1 MRLRFRMTDRDV
13 LHSIS
18 SLTDSMIVAQVLE
31 TRLMRKHKYFICFEN
46 FKGELHYF
54 PNHPERSRLTLDID
68 AASVACRDKTL
79 RGSKQRRVAEYVRES
94 VLHSSAHP
102 GIQFSSY
109 QISTKAIRGMI
120 VEGVLTVR
128 GTTRVIKMNAVF
140 TPRKPD
146 RLEIEADSLLRFSEF
161 GVKPPSSLFG
171 LVETSDQV
179 LVHLQLHAMR
189 QTQQIS

>member
-1 MRLRFRMTDRDV
+1 MTDSDV
-13 LHSIS
+13 VHSIS

-31 TRLMRKHKYFICFEN
+31 TRLMRKHKYFVCFES
-46 FKGELHYF
+46 FKGELHYC
-54 PNHPERSRLTLDID
+54 PNHPERSRLTLNID

-79 RGSKQRRVAEYVRES
+79 RGSKQRRVADYVRES
-94 VLHSSAHP
+94 VLNASAHP
-102 GIQFSSY
+102 GIQFASY
-109 QISTKAIRGMI
+109 QISTKAIRGMT

-128 GTTRVIKMNAVF
+128 GTTRVIRMNAVF
-140 TPRKPD
+140 TPRRPD

-171 LVETSDQV
+171 MIETSDQV

-189 QTQQIS
+189 QTQ